1 MSIKIENLT
10 HIYNKGLSYETVALD
25 NVSLKIEDREF
36 VGIIGHTGSGKS
48 TLIQHINGI
57 LKPDSGSIVING
69 TDITAKN
76 VRMSE
81 IRKRVGLVFQY
92 PEYQLFEDTVEK
104 DIAYGPSNMELTP
117 EETAARVKE
126 AMELV
131 GLDFNEYAE
140 RSPFELSGGQKRRV
154 AIAGVIAMKPDVLIL
169 DEPTAGLDPKAHKDI
184 INMLLDLH
192 KASECNIILVSH
204 NMEDVAEIAD
214 KIIVMHS
221 GRVFAH
227 GTPREIYRER
237 DRLLEIG
244 LEIPKTML
252 FMKKLEERGM
262 AVNPEIMT
270 MDEAVCEVERLMRKK
285 I

>member
-25 NVSLKIEDREF
+25 NVSLTIEDREF

-57 LKPDSGSIVING
+57 LKPDKGSIVING
-69 TDITAKN
+69 TDITDKN
-76 VRMSE
+76 VRMSD

-104 DIAYGPSNMELTP
+104 DIAFGPTNMELTP
-117 EETAARVKE
+117 EEIDSRVRE
-126 AMELV
+126 SMELV
-131 GLDFNEYAE
+131 SLDYDEFAG

-184 INMLLDLH
+184 INMLLTLH
-192 KASECNIILVSH
+192 DMTDCNIILVSH

-214 KIIVMHS
+214 KIIVMHNGS
-221 GRVFAH
+221 IFAQ
-227 GTPREIYRER
+227 GSPREIYKER

-244 LEIPKTML
+244 LEIPQAML
-252 FMKKLEERGM
+252 YMKKLEEKGVRINSD
-262 AVNPEIMT
+262 VMT
-270 MDEAVCEVERLMRKK
+270 MDEAVREVEMLMRKK

>member
-25 NVSLKIEDREF
+25 NVSLTIEDREF

-57 LKPDSGSIVING
+57 LKPDKGSIVING
-69 TDITAKN
+69 TDITDKN
-76 VRMSE
+76 VRMSD

-104 DIAYGPSNMELTP
+104 DIAFGPTNMELTP
-117 EETAARVKE
+117 EEIDSRVRE
-126 AMELV
+126 SMELV
-131 GLDFNEYAE
+131 SLDYDEFAG

-184 INMLLDLH
+184 INMLLTLH
-192 KASECNIILVSH
+192 DMTDCNIILVSH

-214 KIIVMHS
+214 KIIVMHNGS
-221 GRVFAH
+221 IFAQ
-227 GTPREIYRER
+227 GSPREIYKER

-244 LEIPKTML
+244 LEIPQAML
-252 FMKKLEERGM
+252 FMKKLEEKGVRINSD
-262 AVNPEIMT
+262 VMT
-270 MDEAVCEVERLMRKK
+270 MDEAVREVEMLMRKK